1 MSTIWGQLDFAY
13 RPDDWHDFYVALA
26 GVSGALLGLIFV
38 AVSLH
43 LETVSRHP
51 VLRNRV
57 RLNLFGL
64 SLILVIAMAC
74 LIPRQGARALAVEMA
89 VIWLADLTFGIFSQ
103 WRLSKALGGLSS
115 AMIFRTSI
123 LTTVAALGVISA
135 VTLWLGVG
143 GGLLWNA
150 AAAVITVVV
159 VIANTWNV
167 SFGPELQAAL
177 QREEPRSR
185 ETRDRASQAAHTRR
199 GAS

>member
-1 MSTIWGQLDFAY
+1 LDFAY
-13 RPDDWHDFYVALA
+13 RPDDWRDFYVALA

-57 RLNLFGL
+57 RLNLLGL

-74 LIPRQGARALAVEMA
+74 LIPLQGARPLAVEMA
-89 VIWLADLTFGIFSQ
+89 VLWLADIVFVLVSQ
-103 WRLSKALGGLSS
+103 WRLSKQIGRLSS
-115 AMIFRTSI
+115 AMIFRTSVS
-123 LTTVAALGVISA
+123 TTVSSLGIISA
-135 VTLWLGVG
+135 ITLWIGAG

-150 AAAVITVVV
+150 VASVITVMV

-167 SFGPELQAAL
+167 SFGPELKEALEAQSDAAKGR
-177 QREEPRSR
+177 RE
-185 ETRDRASQAAHTRR
+185 AQ
-199 GAS
+199 